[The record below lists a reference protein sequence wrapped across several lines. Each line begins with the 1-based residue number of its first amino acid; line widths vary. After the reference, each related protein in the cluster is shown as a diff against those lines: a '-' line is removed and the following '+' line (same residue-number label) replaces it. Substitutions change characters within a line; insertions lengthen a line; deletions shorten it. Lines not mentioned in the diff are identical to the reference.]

1 MSARVG
7 WAARCCARPQL
18 RRAGPAAHAL
28 WVVVCPQLGLG
39 LGSEKGLGVGCRTAA
54 RPQLGPLAAARS
66 RQQQQPRGR
75 RSAARGRRRRPP
87 RLRIA
92 EAACVLAFRTRGRA
106 IHTHAR
112 IVRFVVGLAWPWGP
126 LRRPEGLTRGWC
138 VNGYHVCPMWAHS
151 AWRGRC
157 AGGLARPRE
166 LCSVWSVVSRNM
178 TTYE

>member
-1 MSARVG
+1 MLRAT
-7 WAARCCARPQL
+7 AAW
-18 RRAGPAAHAL
+18 RAGPAAHAL

-75 RSAARGRRRRPP
+75 RSAARGLRRRPP

-92 EAACVLAFRTRGRA
+92 EAACLLAFRTRGRA

-112 IVRFVVGLAWPWGP
+112 IVRFVVGLAWGP
-126 LRRPEGLTRGWC
+126 LRRPEGWC
-138 VNGYHVCPMWAHS
+138 VATMYPMC
-151 AWRGRC
+151 GRM
-157 AGGLARPRE
+157 ARPVRWSGLARPRE
-166 LCSVWSVVSRNM
+166 LCSVWCRVGSRVCVLYL
-178 TTYE
+178 T

>member
-1 MSARVG
+1 MLRAT
-7 WAARCCARPQL
+7 AAW
-18 RRAGPAAHAL
+18 RAGPAAHAL

-39 LGSEKGLGVGCRTAA
+39 LGSEKGLGVGCRTSG

-75 RSAARGRRRRPP
+75 RSAARGRPRRPP

-92 EAACVLAFRTRGRA
+92 EGGVRARLLRTRGRA

-126 LRRPEGLTRGWC
+126 LRVRCDGPRGWC

-151 AWRGRC
+151 VWRGRC

-166 LCSVWSVVSRNM
+166 LRITLVQSVWRVECGWCRVIHDNI
-178 TTYE
+178 